1 MKLHFSDLCVFAD
14 STGFI
19 DVSDDCVDVDVDVG
33 VGSSDGL
40 VEDADLS
47 NIVKLSTH
55 DVERRAQIRP
65 GISKNLL
72 KSSSMRALG
81 S

>member
-19 DVSDDCVDVDVDVG
+19 DVSDDCVNVDVG

-55 DVERRAQIRP
+55 DVERRAKIRP

-72 KSSSMRALG
+72 KSSSSSMRALG